1 MTPRRGSHIVS
12 IKLSSVFSHAVWPA
26 FGSKPSSHLSHLPCV
41 PAASAAQLTQPSC
54 KTVGSKPSAQGVQ
67 LGPTSISL
75 EQASVVGMKRY
86 QRKQSIMLSTV
97 APAGGCRG
105 GGGGRGARGWEGV
118 VLEGEVRTATAGAR
132 VRGEQSAERGARSA
146 DRLQREAA
154 AVAAA
159 VAAAAAA
166 LRHKRRPGRA

>member
-41 PAASAAQLTQPSC
+41 PAESAAQLTQPSC
-54 KTVGSKPSAQGVQ
+54 MTVGSKPSAQGVQ

-86 QRKQSIMLSTV
+86 QRKQSIMLSTSHLREAAEV
-97 APAGGCRG
+97 EAAAGAHGDG
-105 GGGGRGARGWEGV
+105 VGRR
-118 VLEGEVRTATAGAR
+118 GAR
-132 VRGEQSAERGARSA
+132 VRGEQSAERGARRA
-146 DRLQREAA
+146 GRLQMQRRRRQGQEA
-154 AVAAA
+154 
-159 VAAAAAA
+159 
-166 LRHKRRPGRA
+166 R